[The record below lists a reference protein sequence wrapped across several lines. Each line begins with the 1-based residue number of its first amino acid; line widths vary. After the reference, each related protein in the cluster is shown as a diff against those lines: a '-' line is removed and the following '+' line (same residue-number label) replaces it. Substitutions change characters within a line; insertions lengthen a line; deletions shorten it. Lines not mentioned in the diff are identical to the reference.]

1 MFNFPVSCA
10 SVKRVCEVYRLPKVF
25 INGDLLIAFILL
37 FFFIIIQV
45 IMFYYLYIIVFIIFI
60 QGNVD
65 TKLNKEL
72 GADKDVVWRV
82 DGEHGGVFH

>member
-37 FFFIIIQV
+37 FFYYTGNYV
-45 IMFYYLYIIVFIIFI
+45 LLPLYYCFYYFYSG
-60 QGNVD
+60 QC
-65 TKLNKEL
+65 
-72 GADKDVVWRV
+72 
-82 DGEHGGVFH
+82 